1 MLEFREDAPI
11 GALIFWSVALV
22 IWIVIRIRSRRQD
35 RKDLFRK
42 GKKENRE

>member
-22 IWIVIRIRSRRQD
+22 IWIVIRIRSRHQD

>member
-22 IWIVIRIRSRRQD
+22 VWIVARITSR
-35 RKDLFRK
+35 
-42 GKKENRE
+42 KKKHNDSGE